1 MTICSLVV
9 QTKPEYLETVIK
21 SLTSMNGVEI
31 HAQNEYGKMVVSIDH
46 PSREYC
52 SKAMTDMT
60 RIDGVMST
68 SLVYE
73 YQEDLEPDQD
83 MPQSASKPSALVQP
97 ALHQTRRSTK
107 EGYTL

>member
-9 QTKPEYLETVIK
+9 QTKPEHLEAVSKT
-21 SLTSMNGVEI
+21 LTSMNGVEI
-31 HAQNEYGKMVVSIDH
+31 HAQNEYGKMVISIDH

-60 RIDGVMST
+60 HINGVMST

-73 YQEDLEPDQD
+73 YQEDLEPEQQIPSSTIDQPVINQA
-83 MPQSASKPSALVQP
+83 MTHTP
-97 ALHQTRRSTK
+97 
-107 EGYTL
+107 EGYTP

>member
-9 QTKPEYLETVIK
+9 QTKPEYLDTVNE
-21 SLTSMNGVEI
+21 SLNTMKGVEV
-31 HAQNEYGKMVVSIDH
+31 HAQNEYGKMVISIDH

-60 RIDGVMST
+60 HIDGVMST

-73 YQEDLEPDQD
+73 YQEDLEPTLE
-83 MPQSASKPSALVQP
+83 PSI
-97 ALHQTRRSTK
+97 
-107 EGYTL
+107 EGAIQ